1 MAKKYGFFNMLHD
14 VFFNGNR
21 VRDEF
26 KDKPEENE
34 EHEPWGGFGK
44 DKSSHRVIDRDF
56 DPSPEA
62 GTAFRSVFGD
72 DN

>member
-14 VFFNGNR
+14 VFLNR
-21 VRDEF
+21 NQVSDEF
-26 KDKPEENE
+26 KDEPEMKEGR
-34 EHEPWGGFGK
+34 EPWGGFGK
-44 DKSSHRVIDRDF
+44 DKSSHRVINREF

-62 GTAFRSVFGD
+62 GTAFRSIFGD